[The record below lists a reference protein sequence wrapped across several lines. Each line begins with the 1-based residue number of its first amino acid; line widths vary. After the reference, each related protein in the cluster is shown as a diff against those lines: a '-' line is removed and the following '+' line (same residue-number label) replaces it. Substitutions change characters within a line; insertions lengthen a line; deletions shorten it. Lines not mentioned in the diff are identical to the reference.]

1 MNKEELVSLDYETEC
16 NRLKQKLNE
25 QADEWAKKLDSIV
38 YEKNMI
44 IENQMKEIDK
54 HEFYIFSKYFDEIVE
69 NKIKKKYHITLK
81 EYFEN
86 VF

>member
-25 QADEWAKKLDSIV
+25 QADELAKKLDSIV

-44 IENQMKEIDK
+44 IENQMKEI
-54 HEFYIFSKYFDEIVE
+54 EFYKNI
-69 NKIKKKYHITLK
+69 IKSILHIK
-81 EYFEN
+81 
-86 VF
+86 

>member
-16 NRLKQKLNE
+16 NSLKQKLNE

-44 IENQMKEIDK
+44 IENQMKEI
-54 HEFYIFSKYFDEIVE
+54 EFYKNI
-69 NKIKKKYHITLK
+69 IKSILHIK
-81 EYFEN
+81 
-86 VF
+86 

>member
-16 NRLKQKLNE
+16 NRLKQNLNE

-44 IENQMKEIDK
+44 IENQMKEI
-54 HEFYIFSKYFDEIVE
+54 EFYKNI
-69 NKIKKKYHITLK
+69 IKSILHIK
-81 EYFEN
+81 
-86 VF
+86 